1 MATPKKTTTKT
12 TPTKT
17 TSPISA
23 GIQEITGGYKPVATP
38 KDATGMQGVGITGTD
53 RNVAKEIEAA
63 KIGYSAEY
71 IASRGGINSQGYF
84 NDVPVSG
91 QLTAEEQRAV
101 SLPNGT
107 VNTQA
112 MASIL
117 QKKAYD
123 EAIARGEDPQT
134 VINRLKNQYGNLYDS
149 NVSTNSSAGGYDAD
163 GNKVDGGKYNAN
175 GTLAPTG
182 GAGTPSGLG
191 TSSGLD
197 AKKVDAIAAIGAL
210 LSSYGIGDLSGAIT
224 EAVQKGYT
232 SDTIQLI
239 MQDPKSTDPLAVA
252 FQTRFPANKA
262 RLAAGKSVLSAADY
276 LAAERSYSQ
285 VLQSYGVASLA
296 TRDKMNAFITNDIS
310 AAEVSDRVGLAISRV
325 QNADTAT
332 KQALALY
339 YPMLNQSDIVGAVL
353 DPAEGLPA
361 LQRKVQMAEIGG
373 AALAQG
379 LKTVDAS
386 GNLTG
391 INIKMGQEAL
401 ASLGVTKEQAR
412 AGFQQVAEVTP
423 RGEFLSSISPGEDYG
438 QLEAEQE
445 AFQGLASAKRARLS
459 LTEQE
464 RARFGGSAGTSKA
477 SLNQATRGAF

>member
-1 MATPKKTTTKT
+1 MAEKPKTATVAEAKALGFTPAQAKLITKENGQFVFSPALAPDRGGFQSVGIAKPGEVQM
-12 TPTKT
+12 TPYY
-17 TSPISA
+17 
-23 GIQEITGGYKPVATP
+23 GDVTGGYRLTQEQFASAYTPGAGTGNTAGLAKIMQENEIKAKVAAGMSLA
-38 KDATGMQGVGITGTD
+38 DAT
-53 RNVAKEIEAA
+53 
-63 KIGYSAEY
+63 AE
-71 IASRGGINSQGYF
+71 
-84 NDVPVSG
+84 VS
-91 QLTAEEQRAV
+91 
-101 SLPNGT
+101 
-107 VNTQA
+107 
-112 MASIL
+112 
-117 QKKAYD
+117 K
-123 EAIARGEDPQT
+123 
-134 VINRLKNQYGNLYDS
+134 QYGDFGVPL
-149 NVSTNSSAGGYDAD
+149 VSGGYDAN

-175 GTLAPTG
+175 GTLASTG
-182 GAGTPSGLG
+182 ATGATSGLG
-191 TSSGLD
+191 TSTGLD

-262 RLAAGKSVLSAADY
+262 RLAAGKSVLSAAEY

-285 VLQSYGVASLA
+285 VLQSYGVSSLA
-296 TRDKMNAFITNDIS
+296 TRTKMNAFITNDIS
-310 AAEVSDRVGLAISRV
+310 AAEVADRVGLAISRV

-361 LQRKVQMAEIGG
+361 LQRKVQIAEIGG

-379 LKTVDAS
+379 LKTVDAA
-386 GNLTG
+386 GKLTG
-391 INIKMGQEAL
+391 IDIKMGQEAL
-401 ASLGVTKEQAR
+401 ANLGVTKEQAR

-423 RGEFLSSISPGEDYG
+423 RADFLSSISTGEDYN
-438 QLEAEQE
+438 QLQAEQE
-445 AFQGLASAKRARLS
+445 AFQGLASAKRARVA

-464 RARFGGSAGTSKA
+464 KARFGGSSGTSKA
-477 SLNQATRGAF
+477 SLNQTTRGAF

>member
-1 MATPKKTTTKT
+1 MAFKPVQTATAAEAKALGFTAADAKLITKENGQFVFSPALAPDRGGFQSVGIAKPGEVQMTPYY
-12 TPTKT
+12 
-17 TSPISA
+17 
-23 GIQEITGGYKPVATP
+23 GDVTGGYRLTQEQFASAYTP
-38 KDATGMQGVGITGTD
+38 GGGTA
-53 RNVAKEIEAA
+53 NTPGLA
-63 KIGYSAEY
+63 KIMQENE
-71 IASRGGINSQGYF
+71 IK
-84 NDVPVSG
+84 DLVSKG
-91 QLTAEEQRAV
+91 MSLEEATSKV
-101 SLPNGT
+101 S
-107 VNTQA
+107 
-112 MASIL
+112 
-117 QKKAYD
+117 K
-123 EAIARGEDPQT
+123 
-134 VINRLKNQYGNLYDS
+134 QYGEFGVPL
-149 NVSTNSSAGGYDAD
+149 VSGGYDAN
-163 GNKVDGGKYNAN
+163 GNKVDGGKYNSN
-175 GTLAPTG
+175 GTLATTG
-182 GAGTPSGLG
+182 GAGTSGLG

-262 RLAAGKSVLSAADY
+262 RLAAGKSVLSAAEY

-285 VLQSYGVASLA
+285 VLQSYGVSSLA
-296 TRDKMNAFITNDIS
+296 TRTKMNAFITNDIS
-310 AAEVSDRVGLAISRV
+310 AAEVADRVGLAISRV

-361 LQRKVQMAEIGG
+361 LQRKVQIAEIGG

-379 LKTVDAS
+379 LKTVNAA
-386 GNLTG
+386 GKLTG
-391 INIKMGQEAL
+391 IDIKMGQEAL
-401 ASLGVTKEQAR
+401 ANLGVTKEQAR

-423 RGEFLSSISPGEDYG
+423 RAEFLSSISTGEDYN
-438 QLEAEQE
+438 QLQAEQE
-445 AFQGLASAKRARLS
+445 AFQGLASAKRARVA

-464 RARFGGSAGTSKA
+464 KARFGGSSGTSKA
-477 SLNQATRGAF
+477 SLNQTTRGAF